1 MMPKTQENSRKK
13 KGAFFLLQDELGMA
27 CMDKERGHRVARMM
41 HKVKLYLALKSKL
54 EIWRLEVCV

>member
-1 MMPKTQENSRKK
+1 MMPKSPRNFKK
-13 KGAFFLLQDELGMA
+13 KKANFSSCNGRLGLA
-27 CMDKERGHRVARMM
+27 CMSKEREHRVARMM

>member
-1 MMPKTQENSRKK
+1 MMPKLARKQEKK
-13 KGAFFLLQDELGMA
+13 NAHFSSCNGRLGLA
-27 CMDKERGHRVARMM
+27 CMSKEREHRVARMM